1 MRYFFPFFK
10 SFAAFGSPLRILS
23 APMLAPLL
31 GQPFLFDRNRL
42 QEVNRKLAAR
52 VNKNSFFM
60 WMFYREQ
67 ITDIPCLSVPV
78 FKEDSTVRPITQ
90 PGSCIS
96 RINLM

>member
-23 APMLAPLL
+23 APTLAPLL

-52 VNKNSFFM
+52 VKKKSFFM
-60 WMFYREQ
+60 WMFYQKQ
-67 ITDIPCLSVPV
+67 ITELFRVSLCQSSKKIQLIDRLHRRKAAFRVLI
-78 FKEDSTVRPITQ
+78 
-90 PGSCIS
+90 
-96 RINLM
+96 